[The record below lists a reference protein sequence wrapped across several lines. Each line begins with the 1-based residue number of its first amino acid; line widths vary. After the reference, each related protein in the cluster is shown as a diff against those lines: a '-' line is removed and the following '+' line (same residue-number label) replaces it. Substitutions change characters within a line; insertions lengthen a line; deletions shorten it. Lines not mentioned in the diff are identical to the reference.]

1 MVKNKR
7 GGNKAKRGKRN
18 RDTKQKVSI
27 KNILKED
34 GQEYAFVSDLKG
46 DCRLGL
52 ICWDKKERIGIIRG
66 KMRKRV
72 WISRG
77 DLVLVGIREFQD
89 DKCDVIQK
97 YDSEQAKL
105 LAKKGHVTQS
115 FIKDGNTFTDM
126 QTYDDSDSDSEQHT
140 ETINNTKQ
148 EEINID
154 DFDFDDI

>member
-1 MVKNKR
+1 MVKNSR
-7 GGNKAKRGKRN
+7 GGNKAKKQKRN
-18 RDTKQKVSI
+18 RDTKQRINI
-27 KNILKED
+27 KNLLKEE

-46 DCRLGL
+46 DCRMAL

-89 DKCDVIQK
+89 DKCDIIQK

-105 LAKKGHVTQS
+105 LAKKGHITQS
-115 FIKDGNTFTDM
+115 FIKDGSTFTDIGA
-126 QTYDDSDSDSEQHT
+126 YDDDSDDEP
-140 ETINNTKQ
+140 TIAGVNDTKQ

-154 DFDFDDI
+154 DFNFDDI